1 MHSEQWQALAAF
13 AQAHLQAL
21 LTAAAIVVAFF
32 FGYACG

>member
-1 MHSEQWQALAAF
+1 MSLHKEDYIAF
-13 AQAHLQAL
+13 AQAHLQIL